1 MARGFLN
8 TEAEAWP
15 RASGGPTTRVVSSTC
30 SEQHVPQSAWRQQ
43 GNNVSFLPHH
53 RAIPQELRELGP
65 LSTGAPHPMH
75 VPIWVSPGLR
85 SKMDLLFAW
94 PHPLESERPHCGM
107 RLGRICKEGGRG
119 GRRSSSCPEW
129 PLAVCVLL
137 GITSS
142 LWGLGFPS
150 YKLFPLKPAP
160 LPSFPS
166 REQPDLFFNSYPGSL
181 AIPLI
186 LSHVTSAYT
195 PNAVCH

>member
-1 MARGFLN
+1 MCPNLLGDSKGTMSPSCPI
-8 TEAEAWP
+8 TELSP
-15 RASGGPTTRVVSSTC
+15 RNSESWDLCPPGPHT
-30 SEQHVPQSAWRQQ
+30 
-43 GNNVSFLPHH
+43 
-53 RAIPQELRELGP
+53 P
-65 LSTGAPHPMH
+65 LH

-186 LSHVTSAYT
+186 LSHITSAYT